1 MRILYVIVKYLTV
14 VGTFSKA
21 FFEHLSCRIYEVIIE
36 DGRYLPPTEMC
47 GHVEHEIIKKRPV
60 CFGVCFF
67 PFMFSLIIGLVFL
80 SAGSM
85 NVYFLGEFF
94 VKDTHIPNFLNYVF
108 LWLGIS
114 FLTNLFPSLE
124 DAIALKE
131 LIYNKETNIFVK
143 IIAAP
148 IFAVLYCGAYL
159 EYYGVTLL
167 TSIAFS
173 LALPSIYSALFT
185 ALHLV

>member
-1 MRILYVIVKYLTV
+1 MRIVYVIIKYLTV

-36 DGRYLPPTEMC
+36 DGRYLVPNEMC
-47 GHVEHEIIKKRPV
+47 GHIEHEFIKKRSV
-60 CFGVCFF
+60 SFGLCFF
-67 PFMFSLIIGLVFL
+67 PFMFNLIIGLVFV

-85 NVYFLGEFF
+85 NVFYLGEFF
-94 VKDTHIPNFLNYVF
+94 YKSTHIPNFFNYIF

-114 FLTNLFPSLE
+114 YLTNLFPQLE
-124 DAIALKE
+124 DAITLKE
-131 LIYNKETNIFVK
+131 LIYNKETNIFIK
-143 IIAAP
+143 IIASP

-159 EYYGVTLL
+159 EYYGITFL

-173 LALPSIYSALFT
+173 LALPSIYTALFT
-185 ALHLV
+185 ALHIV